1 LESQHLYV
9 TVFNLDPQASAS
21 PVHAKSRPASMSN
34 PEKPVSGYF
43 GKLPARGDFVTT
55 ALPPPIIKTWDRAI
69 SSALAS
75 AKTALADRWPEAWLE
90 APVWR
95 FALPEPMCGP
105 VPLLGLWMPSID
117 KAGRHFP
124 LMIAATCP
132 GATPEQMARHG
143 TLWLDQAEDAGR
155 AAIADDLTPEQLTAR
170 LPPAPDLIA
179 APDNGLP
186 YDLQTRP
193 GAGFW
198 WTDGA
203 PLVPA
208 QGLVLGTMP
217 DAATFRAMLDGSP

>member
-1 LESQHLYV
+1 M
-9 TVFNLDPQASAS
+9 P
-21 PVHAKSRPASMSN
+21 N

-55 ALPPPIIKTWDRAI
+55 GLPSTVVRAWDRAV

-75 AKTALADRWPEAWLE
+75 AKTTLADRWSDIWLQ

-95 FALPEPMCGP
+95 FALPATMCGP
-105 VPLLGLWMPSID
+105 TPLLGLWMPSID

-124 LMIAATCP
+124 LMIATICP

-143 TLWLDQAEDAGR
+143 SAWLDQAEDAGR

-179 APDNGLP
+179 TPDNGLP
-186 YDLQTRP
+186 YDLQIRP

-198 WTDGA
+198 WTDGS
-203 PLVPA
+203 PRVPPH
-208 QGLVLGTMP
+208 GLVLDTLP
-217 DAATFRAMLDGSP
+217 ERATFVTMLDTTRAAP